1 MNVQASI
8 FSKMPEP
15 GGPLCASAYLLD
27 APAVT
32 TDPETKF
39 RKLSDVLAR
48 GVNLPWIC
56 YGGDFGANAWAPA
69 GGLSCRDSSDLH
81 RILERAATA
90 GTQLI
95 RWFVL
100 TDGRAGISYDASG
113 TPRELQPVVL
123 DDLAV
128 ALDALRTHGLRM
140 VPVLFDF
147 TWTDAARVVN
157 DVRLGGR
164 AAVLRDAVSRHAL
177 WRVVDTLVGPFGRHE
192 GIAMWDLWNEP
203 DWMMAPWRPPV
214 RRLAPRRVRQALE
227 ELALHVRWHATQPI
241 TVGLAST
248 RGLSLCRMLDLDV
261 LQVHWYDPL
270 ESRAPLAHRP
280 DVPWS
285 RAPWILGEFPTRGSA
300 RTPETIVSMARHAG
314 YVAAWPWSLN
324 ADDRSTDSEATV
336 EVLAAC
342 GDEPDT

>member
-1 MNVQASI
+1 MYKLTKRANFPDLS
-8 FSKMPEP
+8 
-15 GGPLCASAYLLD
+15 PLFFASAYLLD

-32 TDPETKF
+32 TDPATKF
-39 RKLSDVLAR
+39 RKLSSVLAR
-48 GVNLPWIC
+48 GVNLPWIR
-56 YGGDFGANAWAPA
+56 YGGDFGSNAWAPA
-69 GGLSCRDSSDLH
+69 GGLSCRDCSDLH
-81 RILERAATA
+81 RILERAAST

-100 TDGRAGISYDASG
+100 TDGRAGITYDDSG
-113 TPRELQPVVL
+113 TPRALQPVVL
-123 DDLAV
+123 DDLAA
-128 ALDALRTHGLRM
+128 ALDALSVHGLRM

-147 TWTDAARVVN
+147 TWTDAARVVD

-164 AAVLRDAVSRHAL
+164 TAVLRDAVSRHAL
-177 WRVVDTLVGPFGRHE
+177 WHVVDALVSPFGRHD

-248 RGLSLCRMLDLDV
+248 RGLSLCRTLDLDV

-280 DVPWS
+280 AVSWS

-300 RTPETIVSMARHAG
+300 RRPETIVTMARHAG

-324 ADDRSTDSEATV
+324 ADDRSTDSDAALQ
-336 EVLAAC
+336 VLAAI
-342 GDEPDT
+342 GDETDA